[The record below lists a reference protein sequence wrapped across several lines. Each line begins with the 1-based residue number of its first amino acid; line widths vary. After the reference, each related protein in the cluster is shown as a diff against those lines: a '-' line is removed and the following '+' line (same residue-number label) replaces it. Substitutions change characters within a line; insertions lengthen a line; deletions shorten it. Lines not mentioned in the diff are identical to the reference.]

1 MSEIKTREEIA
12 PKYKWRLEDLF
23 PSEQAWEQELKRLE
37 GEIPEAARFKGKLNS
52 LESVLEM
59 MRFTDKISLAVERLY
74 VYARMSRDTD
84 NACSKYVAWVDRI
97 TSLMVRYDELTAYIR
112 PELNDIDSALLLEWG
127 AGRENEGL

>member
-52 LESVLEM
+52 LHWI
-59 MRFTDKISLAVERLY
+59 MRRAY
-74 VYARMSRDTD
+74 HYA
-84 NACSKYVAWVDRI
+84 CVA
-97 TSLMVRYDELTAYIR
+97 
-112 PELNDIDSALLLEWG
+112 
-127 AGRENEGL
+127 